1 METRPS
7 SKARSGSQAPGAQTR
22 VSPEVY
28 PTAKVCGWLCLGK
41 GVQETSCP
49 VGGHLDG
56 CGWRLEGV
64 ELFLQGGPALGAHPL
79 SGQGLVEAPQPL
91 PSSLVFTLA
100 SGEEWETPTGL
111 EGRGKVG
118 AGLLNWLLPPGNQAQ
133 PSRELQVFGIR
144 VERSPVSGGPRRWKQ
159 AGKAVG
165 KEI

>member
-22 VSPEVY
+22 VSPEAY

-56 CGWRLEGV
+56 CGWRLRVWSCFSKGAQPWEPTHS
-64 ELFLQGGPALGAHPL
+64 PARALLRP
-79 SGQGLVEAPQPL
+79 PQPL
-91 PSSLVFTLA
+91 SSSLVFTLA

-133 PSRELQVFGIR
+133 SSRELQVFGIP
-144 VERSPVSGGPRRWKQ
+144 VERSPVSGEPRRWKQ

-165 KEI
+165 KI